1 MGLPCLLIELSNKAV
16 HIDDFGTGYSSLSYL
31 NKFDVDVIKVDR
43 SFVLSLENEKGEKVF
58 KSIMSIA
65 KELEMGV
72 VVEGVETDQQLN
84 FIVEENDPV
93 AIQGWYYSKSLSLN
107 QFVEY
112 VLKRDLEQAEL
123 RLAQ

>member
-1 MGLPCLLIELSNKAV
+1 M
-16 HIDDFGTGYSSLSYL
+16 
-31 NKFDVDVIKVDR
+31 
-43 SFVLSLENEKGEKVF
+43 LSLENEKGEKVF